1 MYLIYKRSY
10 SIRFLIELWH
20 LHITEYLIGTYCM
33 ISVLHQLRFEEFYVE
48 WCGPNEIYMY
58 SESRPSRFAR
68 AVGSKLGLQKGK
80 M

>member
-1 MYLIYKRSY
+1 
-10 SIRFLIELWH
+10 
-20 LHITEYLIGTYCM
+20 M

-48 WCGPNEIYMY
+48 WYGPNEIYLY
-58 SESRPSRFAR
+58 SETMSSRFAR

>member
-1 MYLIYKRSY
+1 
-10 SIRFLIELWH
+10 
-20 LHITEYLIGTYCM
+20 M

-58 SESRPSRFAR
+58 SESRSSRIAR